1 MANRSRAPQGPS
13 SPRSRKISREPAS
26 RGYSLS
32 RRAAFGSALGGL
44 AAAGVAM
51 TLSSLD
57 ARTPVASAP
66 TVSPVST
73 SPMPTSQPLPPQP
86 SNEKGPPDA
95 PVHMVDF
102 SSYTCP
108 HCASFALT
116 VEPAIDEH
124 YVEPGLLHFRF
135 VHSPFDPF
143 ALRASE
149 AVETAGAQGAFW
161 PYHYELM
168 LHQRDLVEANYV
180 DAALE
185 RLAIRLGLDVDRFR
199 LDLNAHRYLPLVEAA
214 MRESAD
220 NDIRGVP
227 TFLIGEARITG
238 SRPFEQL
245 AQVIDDA
252 LARSGRA

>member
-1 MANRSRAPQGPS
+1 MANRSRAPRGHS
-13 SPRSRKISREPAS
+13 SPHSRKISRDPAS
-26 RGYSLS
+26 PGYSVS
-32 RRAAFGSALGGL
+32 RRAAFASALGGL

-57 ARTPVASAP
+57 ARPPAAAEP
-66 TVSPVST
+66 TVSTIST
-73 SPMPTSQPLPPQP
+73 SSTPTPPP
-86 SNEKGPPDA
+86 NEKGPPDA

-108 HCASFALT
+108 HCANFALT
-116 VEPAIDEH
+116 VEPAIDER
-124 YVEPGLLHFRF
+124 YVKPGLLHFRF

-149 AVETAGAQGAFW
+149 AVEAAGAQGAFW
-161 PYHYELM
+161 PYHHELM
-168 LHQRDLVEANYV
+168 LNQRDLVEANYF

-199 LDLNAHRYLPLVEAA
+199 LDLTTHRYLPLVEAA